1 MAAAVPRPDTS
12 HITAESSTT
21 AHPLVA
27 DAAGANTDAKQ
38 MQLAAEQRSAAPHK
52 WLIAL
57 SVILGPILEVLDSSI
72 VNVSLPHMQG
82 SFSAGVDEVAW
93 VVTSYLVANGI
104 MIPMTGW
111 ISSRFGR
118 KRYFMLSLFSFVCAS
133 ALCGAARS
141 LGQMIA
147 FRLVQGLAGA
157 AMVPS
162 SQAIMMET
170 FPPEEQQL
178 AMATWGVGMMVAPV
192 TGPTL
197 GGWITDNWNWRWN
210 FYRNV
215 QLGIIALVMVS
226 AFVNDPAYLGR
237 RRKGGKVDWLG
248 IVCLVLS
255 LGLLQIVC
263 DRGHRA
269 DWFSSQWVV
278 WAAGL
283 SALAMLILIFHEL
296 RFPDPVLELRILKIR
311 QFSSAVVVVV
321 LLSFILFGSGF
332 LNPIFLQEFMGYTA
346 WRAGLVMLPR
356 AIAGMGSMLLAGQI
370 SRAGYDNRRLI
381 GVAFAIVAFG
391 LWRMSGWSLDVSI
404 ARVMFDGFILGAG
417 LGLSFPI
424 LSAAAL
430 SSIRRENMGYAASI
444 YNMTRNTGAAVGI
457 AYLINMLL
465 SHQQIHQSN
474 LVQHF
479 SVFDAWRMSKAAAY
493 APGTPAFHFVD
504 QIVNGQPQAL
514 GLVYHAIQQQS
525 AMLAF
530 NDIYRMLAGIA
541 LVTIPS
547 FALFQSVR
555 PQTSGSAVH

>member
-1 MAAAVPRPDTS
+1 MAAAVPPPDTS
-12 HITAESSTT
+12 QVGAEIETS
-21 AHPLVA
+21 ARPRPA
-27 DAAGANTDAKQ
+27 DAAHAHTDTTQVLPAGTKHV
-38 MQLAAEQRSAAPHK
+38 AAPHK
-52 WLIAL
+52 WLIAV
-57 SVILGPILEVLDSSI
+57 SIILGPILEVLDSSI

-111 ISSRFGR
+111 ISARFGR
-118 KRYFMLSLFSFVCAS
+118 KRYFMLSLFSFICAS

-141 LGQMIA
+141 LGQMIV

-210 FYRNV
+210 FYINV
-215 QLGIIALVMVS
+215 PLGIIALIMVS
-226 AFVNDPAYLGR
+226 AFVHDPAYLSR
-237 RRKGGKVDWLG
+237 RHQGSKVDWLG
-248 IVCLVLS
+248 IVCLVLW

-263 DRGHRA
+263 DRGQRA
-269 DWFSSQWVV
+269 DWFSSSWVV
-278 WAAGL
+278 WAAGF
-283 SALAMLILIFHEL
+283 SALAMIILISHEL
-296 RFPDPVLELRILKIR
+296 RFPQPILELHILKIR

-346 WRAGLVMLPR
+346 WCAGLVMLPR

-391 LWRMSGWSLDVSI
+391 LWRMSGWNLAISI
-404 ARVMFDGFILGAG
+404 SRVMFDGFILGAG

-430 SSIRRENMGYAASI
+430 SSIRRENMGYAASL

-457 AYLINMLL
+457 AYLTNTLL
-465 SHQQIHQSN
+465 SHQQIHQSY

-479 SVFDAWRMSKAAAY
+479 SVFDAWRMSNAAGY
-493 APGTPAFHFVD
+493 APGAPGFHLAEQMVS
-504 QIVNGQPQAL
+504 GQRQGL
-514 GLVYHAIQQQS
+514 GMVYHAIQQQS

-530 NDIYRMLAGIA
+530 NDIYRMLAVIA

-547 FALFQSVR
+547 FALFQSAK
-555 PQTSGSAVH
+555 PKPAGTAVH